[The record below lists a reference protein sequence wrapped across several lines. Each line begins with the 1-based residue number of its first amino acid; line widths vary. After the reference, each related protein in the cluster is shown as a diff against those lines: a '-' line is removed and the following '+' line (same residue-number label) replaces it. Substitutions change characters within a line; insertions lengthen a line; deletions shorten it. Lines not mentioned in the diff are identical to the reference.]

1 MGLDF
6 DFVIDKTTLFP
17 TINDPSS
24 IDLSIIVPA
33 YNEETRLPSMLK
45 ETIDFLEER
54 RNRDPS
60 YQYEII
66 VVDDGSK
73 DKTSEVALAH
83 GKELLVGTLRVLT
96 LGNKPLQTL
105 SLVKILIYIPVLWFL
120 NNTINSKS
128 YS

>member
-1 MGLDF
+1 MGLHF

-45 ETIDFLEER
+45 ETIEFLEDR
-54 RNRDPS
+54 RNHDPS

-73 DKTSEVALAH
+73 DKTSDVALAH
-83 GKELLVGTLRVLT
+83 GKELSVGTLRVLT
-96 LGNKPLQTL
+96 LGKIPLYTL
-105 SLVKILIYIPVLWFL
+105 PLIEILYIACSLVHK
-120 NNTINSKS
+120 
-128 YS
+128 

>member
-1 MGLDF
+1 MGLHF
-6 DFVIDKTTLFP
+6 DFVLGKTTLFP

-105 SLVKILIYIPVLWFL
+105 SLVKNIVHSCSLVY
-120 NNTINSKS
+120 K
-128 YS
+128 

>member
-1 MGLDF
+1 MGLHF

-45 ETIDFLEER
+45 ETIEFLEDR
-54 RNRDPS
+54 RNREPS

-96 LGNKPLQTL
+96 LGRILLHTLPL
-105 SLVKILIYIPVLWFL
+105 VEILYILVLWFI
-120 NNTINSKS
+120 NNTINSES

>member
-1 MGLDF
+1 MGLHF
-6 DFVIDKTTLFP
+6 DFFIDKTTLFP
-17 TINDPSS
+17 TIHDPSS

-96 LGNKPLQTL
+96 LGKIPLQTL
-105 SLVKILIYIPVLWFL
+105 SRVKILYIPVLWFL

>member
-1 MGLDF
+1 MGLHF
-6 DFVIDKTTLFP
+6 YFVVDEITLFP
-17 TINDPSS
+17 NINDPSS

-45 ETIDFLEER
+45 ETIEFLEDR

-73 DKTSEVALAH
+73 DKTSDVALAH
-83 GKELLVGTLRVLT
+83 GKELSIGTLRVLT
-96 LGNKPLQTL
+96 LGKMLLYTLPLVEMLLL
-105 SLVKILIYIPVLWFL
+105 STFL
-120 NNTINSKS
+120 AP
-128 YS
+128 

>member
-1 MGLDF
+1 
-6 DFVIDKTTLFP
+6 
-17 TINDPSS
+17 
-24 IDLSIIVPA
+24 
-33 YNEETRLPSMLK
+33 MLK

-54 RNRDPS
+54 KNRDPS

-96 LGNKPLQTL
+96 LGKIPLQKL
-105 SLVKILIYIPVLWFL
+105 SLVKISFL
-120 NNTINSKS
+120 FFGL
-128 YS
+128 